1 MGIPQKERRFR
12 GESEGDYFSNRLI
25 LIMCG
30 IAGICH
36 INGPDGLSLDS
47 IKRMIG
53 ALCHR
58 GPDETGIYIDDQVAL
73 GHARLS
79 IIDLSSGVQPIHN
92 EDKNLWIVYNG
103 EIFNYPELKKDLL
116 QKGHRFYT
124 TSDTEVLLHL
134 YEEQG
139 TDCLTQLNGQFALA
153 IWDAKKKE
161 LFLARDRVGIRPL
174 YYTIFNN
181 MLIFGSEIKSIFE
194 NRNVSRQIDPIAM
207 DQIFTFWTTLT
218 PRTVFKDIY
227 ELPPGHYMKAC
238 DGKVTF
244 KKYWD
249 IPLYPRSE
257 QSDLAPQEIC
267 RQIQQLLQDAVR
279 IRLRADVPVG
289 CYLSGGLDSSGA
301 TALVVRNFNKD
312 VRTFGIRFD
321 SDGYD
326 EGEYQSLMVS
336 HLNVNHTDL
345 RATNEQI
352 GASLPDCLWHCEKPL
367 LRTGPIPLFLLSD
380 VVRKSGYKVVL
391 TGEGADEV
399 FGGYNIFREAKVRR
413 FLAKYPHSHIR
424 AELIGRLYPY
434 IFKNPKL
441 KCTLQSFFAR
451 GLDQIDDPVFSHFIR
466 WESTKRIKTFFSQEL
481 NSAVGQYDGYEQV
494 RQSLPESFGQ
504 ADDFSKAQYLEM
516 AIFLSNYLLSSQGD
530 RVAMAHSLE
539 IRVPFLDPRVI
550 NFMAKVPA
558 KWKILGLNEKHI
570 LKKSFEGILPKEITS
585 RPKNPYRAP
594 IKQSLLNEKTAEY
607 TKEVL
612 SAESLGKT
620 GLFDAGKVTRLLRK
634 AQAVENLSE
643 IDSMAL
649 VGILSSQIIHSQF
662 VQSFTGVSADS
673 VAPALIVD
681 RRSKTSMAVS

>member
-1 MGIPQKERRFR
+1 
-12 GESEGDYFSNRLI
+12 
-25 LIMCG
+25 MCG

-36 INGPDGLSLDS
+36 INGPNSVSLDS

-53 ALCHR
+53 VLCHR
-58 GPDETGIYIDDQVAL
+58 GPDETGFYLDNHVAL

-92 EDKNLWIVYNG
+92 EDKSLWIVYNG
-103 EIFNYPELKKDLL
+103 EVFNYPELKKDLV

-124 TSDTEVLLHL
+124 TSDTEVVLHM

-139 TDCLTQLNGQFALA
+139 ADCLAKLNGQFAMA
-153 IWDAKKKE
+153 IWDVKKKE

-174 YYTIFNN
+174 YYTILNN
-181 MLIFGSEIKSIFE
+181 TVIFGSEIKSIFV
-194 NRNVSRQIDPIAM
+194 NNNVPREIDPIAM

-227 ELPPGHYMKAC
+227 ELPPGYYMKAS
-238 DGKVTF
+238 DGKVSF

-249 IPLYPRSE
+249 IPLYRRSE
-257 QSDLAPQEIC
+257 QSELSPKEIC
-267 RQIQQLLQDAVR
+267 EQVQDLLADAVR

-301 TALVVRNFNKD
+301 AALVVRNFNKD

-326 EGEYQSLMVS
+326 EGQHQSLMVS

-345 RATNEQI
+345 KATNEQI
-352 GASLPDCLWHCEKPL
+352 GTSFPDCLWHCEKPL
-367 LRTGPIPLFLLSD
+367 LRTGAVPLFLLSD

-413 FLAKYPHSHIR
+413 FLAKYPNSRVR

-441 KCTLQSFFAR
+441 KSSLQSFFAR
-451 GLDQIDDPVFSHFIR
+451 GLNQVNDPVFSHFIR
-466 WESTKRIKTFFSQEL
+466 WESTKRIKTFFSHEL
-481 NSAVGQYDGYEQV
+481 NDAVGQYDGYEQV
-494 RQSLPESFGQ
+494 RQSLPDSFEQ

-550 NFMAKVPA
+550 DFMARVPA

-570 LKKSFEGILPKEITS
+570 LKKSFEEILPKEITS

-607 TKEVL
+607 TKETL
-612 SAESLGKT
+612 SEKSLGEA
-620 GLFDAGKVTRLLRK
+620 GMFDVGKVTKLLRK
-634 AQAVENLSE
+634 AQAVYNLSE

-662 VQSFTGVSADS
+662 IQSFPGVSADS
-673 VAPALIVD
+673 VTPALIVD
-681 RRSKTSMAVS
+681 KRSEALRAVS